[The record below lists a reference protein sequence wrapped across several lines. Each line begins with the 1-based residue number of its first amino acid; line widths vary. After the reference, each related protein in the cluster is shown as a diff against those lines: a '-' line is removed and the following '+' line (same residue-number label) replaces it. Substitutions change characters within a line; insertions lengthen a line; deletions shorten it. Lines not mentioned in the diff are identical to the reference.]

1 MKNTTKQND
10 LIEIVKKL
18 AAETPKCK
26 ERPDRFGTD
35 KDMEPFIRQQ
45 IEDYRKD
52 FKEIF
57 EKESEGYWLLF
68 FLW

>member
-1 MKNTTKQND
+1 MKNTTKHAD
-10 LIEIVKKL
+10 LIEIVKNL

-26 ERPDRFGTD
+26 EHFFRYGTD

-45 IEDYRKD
+45 TEDYRKD

-57 EKESEGYWLLF
+57 EKESEGY
-68 FLW
+68 

>member
-1 MKNTTKQND
+1 MKNTTKHAD

-18 AAETPKCK
+18 AAETPKYK
-26 ERPDRFGTD
+26 ERPPRYGTD

-45 IEDYRKD
+45 TEDYRKD

-57 EKESEGYWLLF
+57 EKENEGY
-68 FLW
+68 